1 MLSSARAI
9 KLDHDS
15 GSGDHYIVMKA
26 SNEVR
31 PEIEFKDGK
40 IVCNGRTWSPF
51 GWGITFVA
59 KALSVS
65 WSLDGYSEAEI
76 PKVALFGEAFIH
88 CQGLFLIGED
98 GEGALTVNLD
108 INAADESWL
117 SEEVEGIPAVGAG
130 DLRARAHL
138 GYYPGEGGRKG
149 TFFLSVYLPHTLF
162 DTIVTHTREGRLES
176 LSIRSWFVGLHASFP
191 YGQASDTDLAL
202 APSQHSG
209 ETARGR
215 LDFLKFN
222 ERPTQFAEPYWI
234 QLRREAFGI
243 PEADVRPIST
253 ARPHVSTTE
262 RNLELT
268 LARVERLLSQM
279 AAASR
284 WIVWGLVALV
294 IAVAL
299 QIK

>member
-1 MLSSARAI
+1 MLSSAGAI

-15 GSGDHYIVMKA
+15 GSGDHYNVMKTKD
-26 SNEVR
+26 EIK

-40 IVCNGRTWSPF
+40 IVFNGRTWSPF
-51 GWGITFVA
+51 GGGVTFFA

-98 GEGALTVNLD
+98 GKGALTVNLD
-108 INAADESWL
+108 ITAADESWL

-130 DLRARAHL
+130 DLCARAHL
-138 GYYPGEGGRKG
+138 GYDPAEEGGKG
-149 TFFLSVYLPHTLF
+149 SFFLSVYLPRTLF
-162 DTIVTHTREGRLES
+162 DNLVAHTREGRLDS
-176 LSIRSWFVGLHASFP
+176 LSIGSWFVGVYASFS

-202 APSQHSG
+202 APGKHGG

-222 ERPTQFAEPYWI
+222 ERPTQFAEPSWI
-234 QLRREAFGI
+234 QLRREAFGT
-243 PEADVRPIST
+243 PEADVPPIST
-253 ARPHVSTTE
+253 AHPQICATE
-262 RNLELT
+262 RKLELT